1 MRSLPLISENSS
13 DSEIFLS
20 KVLLSVLCPIRFRS
34 HPGGRIGSDDDASDS
49 DHLSGDGVEI
59 LLIEMDV
66 VLAPSGE
73 SPALGLL
80 DEQIQQLS
88 MMLLEESIPN
98 ELRDAADFVNP
109 ALLYVVLHLSRELR
123 GRNGVVLRVSREW
136 ERVDLRNAVF
146 PDDAESILEIG
157 ILLLGESH
165 DEIGS
170 DADRETVFP

>member
-1 MRSLPLISENSS
+1 
-13 DSEIFLS
+13 
-20 KVLLSVLCPIRFRS
+20 
-34 HPGGRIGSDDDASDS
+34 
-49 DHLSGDGVEI
+49 
-59 LLIEMDV
+59 MDV

-123 GRNGVVLRVSREW
+123 GRNGVVLRVSRKW

-146 PDDAESILEIG
+146 PDDAESILKIG
-157 ILLLGESH
+157 ILLLRESH